1 MSKKEL
7 ATIDTEGETGLAIKE
22 RVKVKRPSLYKVILL
37 NDDYTPMDFVID
49 VLEKVFRRNHTEST
63 EIMLEIHNKGKG
75 VCGTYPK
82 EIAETKMSQVIDKA
96 RNANFPLRCTIE
108 KD

>member
-7 ATIDTEGETGLAIKE
+7 ATIDTEGETGLAIQE
-22 RVKVKRPSLYKVILL
+22 HVKVKKPSLYKVILL
-37 NDDYTPMDFVID
+37 NDDYTPMDFVIE
-49 VLEKVFRRNHTEST
+49 VSRKIFRKNHTEST
-63 EIMLEIHNKGKG
+63 EIMLKIHNEGKG

-82 EIAETKMSQVIDKA
+82 EIAETKMTQVVDKA

>member
-7 ATIDTEGETGLAIKE
+7 ATIDSEGETGLAIKE
-22 RVKVKRPSLYKVILL
+22 RTKVKRPSLYKVILL

>member
-1 MSKKEL
+1 
-7 ATIDTEGETGLAIKE
+7 
-22 RVKVKRPSLYKVILL
+22 
-37 NDDYTPMDFVID
+37 MDFVID

>member
-1 MSKKEL
+1 MSTKEL
-7 ATIDTEGETGLAIKE
+7 ANIDTEGESGIAIKE
-22 RVKVKRPSLYKVILL
+22 HVKVKRPSLYKVILL

-49 VLEKVFRRNHTEST
+49 VLENIFRRNHTEST
-63 EIMLEIHNKGKG
+63 EIMLQIHNNGKG

-82 EIAETKMSQVIDKA
+82 EIAETKMSQVVDKA